1 MQDVCRITGN
11 DVIRNVL
18 VGELTHFPNSPVRI
32 CFRTVLVKVEME
44 INLVLSSM
52 YNLNTKLLM

>member
-44 INLVLSSM
+44 INLVLSSI
-52 YNLNTKLLM
+52 Y